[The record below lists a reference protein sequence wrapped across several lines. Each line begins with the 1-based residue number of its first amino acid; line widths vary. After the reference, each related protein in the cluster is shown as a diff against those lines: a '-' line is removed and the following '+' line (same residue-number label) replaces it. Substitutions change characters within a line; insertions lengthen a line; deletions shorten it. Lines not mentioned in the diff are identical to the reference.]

1 MVSSEGEAERLILSI
16 LPEPD
21 TRQKVLSVFADAI
34 EEANRH
40 GRDVWAVRYNRARKV
55 RLHVG
60 GVIIC
65 TIGNGR
71 IWMALDKGLLETS
84 NDRSLLE
91 RSGDW
96 KWGKGR
102 NAEYRLISSRNGI
115 YLPSE
120 KHPELWPVIRRLHFE
135 SIYKAANQTT
145 LDPRTRKRHSP
156 ELLSY
161 IGKELGRQLPD
172 PLYEPRGGKEQPAK
186 SVIGDASLSS
196 DDLVPGRVFSYIPG
210 YPEGSR
216 FESRAELSEAGVHR
230 PTVAGIS
237 GSERE
242 GADSIVL
249 SGGYE
254 DDQDFG
260 DVIVYTGHGG
270 RDPET
275 GRQVADQ
282 NFSRGNRALAHS
294 SLHGLPVRVIRG
306 WGHNSPYSPSTGYR
320 YDGLYLVDDYW
331 HEPGRSGFRVWRYRL
346 IKLPDQPDVERPD
359 TESAEAP
366 SAPPRQETTVQRIV
380 RDTKQARR
388 IKELYDYSCQMCG
401 TRLEGLSGPYAEAA
415 HVRPLGVPHHGPDT
429 PDNILCLCP
438 NHHVLLDHGGVGI
451 GEDFSLAGE
460 EGKLTVHPQHR
471 ISEEHLRYRRE
482 HYDTNG

>member
-1 MVSSEGEAERLILSI
+1 MPERI
-16 LPEPD
+16 
-21 TRQKVLSVFADAI
+21 FG
-34 EEANRH
+34 H
-40 GRDVWAVRYNRARKV
+40 
-55 RLHVG
+55 
-60 GVIIC
+60 
-65 TIGNGR
+65 
-71 IWMALDKGLLETS
+71 
-84 NDRSLLE
+84 
-91 RSGDW
+91 
-96 KWGKGR
+96 
-102 NAEYRLISSRNGI
+102 
-115 YLPSE
+115 
-120 KHPELWPVIRRLHFE
+120 
-135 SIYKAANQTT
+135 
-145 LDPRTRKRHSP
+145 
-156 ELLSY
+156 
-161 IGKELGRQLPD
+161 
-172 PLYEPRGGKEQPAK
+172 
-186 SVIGDASLSS
+186 
-196 DDLVPGRVFSYIPG
+196 IPG

-254 DDQDFG
+254 DDADFG
-260 DVIVYTGHGG
+260 DEIVYTGHGG

-294 SLHGLPVRVIRG
+294 SLNGLPVRVIRG
-306 WGHNSPYSPSTGYR
+306 SGHNSPYSPATGYR

-346 IKLPDQPDVERPD
+346 IKVPEQSGVDRPD
-359 TESAEAP
+359 LESSETT
-366 SAPPRQETTVQRIV
+366 SAPPQQETTVLRIV

-388 IKELYDYSCQMCG
+388 IKDLYDYRCQMCG

-415 HVRPLGVPHHGPDT
+415 HIRPLGAPHHGPDT

-451 GEDFSLAGE
+451 AEDLSLIGA
-460 EGKLTVHPQHR
+460 EGKLTIHPQHR
-471 ISEEHLRYRRE
+471 ISGEHLRYRRE
-482 HYDTNG
+482 HYGPDDR